1 MPNRINDWKGAL
13 AYINPVARNR
23 GAEIKVVNNV
33 DGYYDIF
40 VYWDDGEFESY
51 AMNCFEDEVEDCIH
65 GAWERIQV
73 KDEMN
78 KREKRDRLIKETCVL
93 LSKDLYDYF
102 SEDGWG
108 GACEHIVNL
117 AEQFEKELDWQE
129 DDMRDY
135 LEELKKFEDKVLK
148 KG

>member
-1 MPNRINDWKGAL
+1 MPNRISDWEGTLSNINDLSKELGVTIDVTENEGFFDVIIKWGDDKKET
-13 AYINPVARNR
+13 Y
-23 GAEIKVVNNV
+23 AE
-33 DGYYDIF
+33 
-40 VYWDDGEFESY
+40 
-51 AMNCFEDEVEDCIH
+51 NCFWDELEGVIFEAWVYIKGKDEV
-65 GAWERIQV
+65 
-73 KDEMN
+73 K
-78 KREKRDRLIKETCVL
+78 KTKKRDRLIKETCVL

-135 LEELKKFEDKVLK
+135 MEELKKFEDKVLK